1 MKWNERQCSGT
12 GIFSCI
18 FLMKSF
24 VANRQFVPL
33 LVFIDKIFDD
43 SLKFFDHR
51 SAGCQDEIFKLLGE
65 TDKT

>member
-1 MKWNERQCSGT
+1 
-12 GIFSCI
+12 
-18 FLMKSF
+18 MKSF
-24 VANRQFVPL
+24 IANRQFVPL
-33 LVFIDKIFDD
+33 LVFIEKIFDD